1 MPKFV
6 KTFFL
11 TMFLVSAAFSENAGF
26 GSIASDRNKPI
37 YFNSDSLIFNQKDN
51 SAELFDKIEIIQG
64 KSILSAEHVKVIY
77 SKTDNKLEKIFAEIN
92 VVFKSGKDIAKAEN
106 AVYSFSEDTISLSGN
121 AQLFQGANS
130 ILADQILINTKTG
143 LTQMLGGVKTIIS
156 PSAN

>member
-11 TMFLVSAAFSENAGF
+11 TMFLVSTAFSENAGF

-37 YFNSDSLIFNQKDN
+37 QFTSDSLIFNQKDN

-77 SKTDNKLEKIFAEIN
+77 SKTDNKLEKILAEIN

-121 AQLFQGANS
+121 AQLFQGSNS

>member
-1 MPKFV
+1 MSKFV

-11 TMFLVSAAFSENAGF
+11 TMLLVSAAFSENAGF

-37 YFNSDSLIFNQKDN
+37 QFTSDSLIFNQKDN
-51 SAELFDKIEIIQG
+51 IAELFDEVEIIQG

-77 SKTDNKLEKIFAEIN
+77 SKTDNKLEKIFAEVN
-92 VVFKSGKDIAKAEN
+92 VVFKSGEDIAKAEN
-106 AVYSFSEDTISLSGN
+106 AIYSFSEDSISLSGN
-121 AQLFQGANS
+121 AQLFQGSNS

-143 LTQMLGGVKTIIS
+143 LTQMLGSVKTIIS

>member
-1 MPKFV
+1 M
-6 KTFFL
+6 KTIFL
-11 TMFLVSAAFSENAGF
+11 SMFLVSAAFSENAGF

-121 AQLFQGANS
+121 AQLFQGSNS

>member
-6 KTFFL
+6 TTFFL

-51 SAELFDKIEIIQG
+51 SAELFNEIEIIQG

-77 SKTDNKLEKIFAEIN
+77 SKTDNKLEKILAEIN

-121 AQLFQGANS
+121 AQLFQGSNS

>member
-1 MPKFV
+1 MSKFV

-11 TMFLVSAAFSENAGF
+11 TMLLVSAAFSENAGF

-37 YFNSDSLIFNQKDN
+37 QFTSDSLIFNQKDN
-51 SAELFDKIEIIQG
+51 IAELFDEVEIIQG

-77 SKTDNKLEKIFAEIN
+77 SKTDNKLEKIFAEVN
-92 VVFKSGKDIAKAEN
+92 VVFKSGEDIAKAEN

-121 AQLFQGANS
+121 AQLFQGSNS

-143 LTQMLGGVKTIIS
+143 LTQMLGSVKTIIS

>member
-11 TMFLVSAAFSENAGF
+11 TMFLVSTAFSENAGF

-51 SAELFDKIEIIQG
+51 SAELFNRIEIIQG
-64 KSILSAEHVKVIY
+64 QSILSAEHVKVIY
-77 SKTDNKLEKIFAEIN
+77 SKTENKLEKIFAEIN

-121 AQLFQGANS
+121 AQLFQGSNS

>member
-1 MPKFV
+1 MSKFV
-6 KTFFL
+6 KTIFL
-11 TMFLVSAAFSENAGF
+11 SMFLVSAAFSESAGF

>member
-1 MPKFV
+1 MTKFV

-121 AQLFQGANS
+121 AQLFQGSNS

>member
-1 MPKFV
+1 MSKFV

-11 TMFLVSAAFSENAGF
+11 TMLLVSAAFSENAGF

-37 YFNSDSLIFNQKDN
+37 QFTSDSLIFDQKDN
-51 SAELFDKIEIIQG
+51 IAELFDEVEIIQG

-77 SKTDNKLEKIFAEIN
+77 SKTDNKLEKIFAEVN
-92 VVFKSGKDIAKAEN
+92 VVFKSGEDIAKAEN
-106 AVYSFSEDTISLSGN
+106 AIYSFSEDTISLSGN
-121 AQLFQGANS
+121 AQLFQGSNS

-143 LTQMLGGVKTIIS
+143 LTQMLGSVKTIIS

>member
-11 TMFLVSAAFSENAGF
+11 TMFLVSTAFSENAGF

-77 SKTDNKLEKIFAEIN
+77 SKTDNKIEKIFAEIN

-106 AVYSFSEDTISLSGN
+106 AVYSFSEDTISLSGD
-121 AQLFQGANS
+121 AQLFQGSNS

>member
-1 MPKFV
+1 MSKFV
-6 KTFFL
+6 KTIFL

-37 YFNSDSLIFNQKDN
+37 QFTSDSLIFNQKDN
-51 SAELFDKIEIIQG
+51 IAELFDEVEIIQG

-77 SKTDNKLEKIFAEIN
+77 SKTDNKLEKIFAEVN
-92 VVFKSGKDIAKAEN
+92 VVFKSGEDIAKAEN
-106 AVYSFSEDTISLSGN
+106 AIYSFSEDSISLSGN
-121 AQLFQGANS
+121 AQLLQGSNS

-143 LTQMLGGVKTIIS
+143 VTQMLGSVKTIIS

>member
-1 MPKFV
+1 
-6 KTFFL
+6 
-11 TMFLVSAAFSENAGF
+11 MFLVSAAFSENAGF

-51 SAELFDKIEIIQG
+51 SAELFNKIEIIQG

-121 AQLFQGANS
+121 AQLFQGSNS